1 MLTSFLILR
10 NDPCR
15 HEDACGPSCGEECQQ
30 ARLELQSVEKRFEEQ
45 LLQQKKQACQRCPNG
60 LHVTAFLVDRQLT
73 L

>member
-15 HEDACGPSCGEECQQ
+15 HEDACGPSCAEECQQ